1 MCSSSI
7 GKMLSPAYALAS
19 AFKGPRPPATPAARQ
34 APRAPDAAT
43 TGSRSEEALARRQT
57 IASMVTTNPNGM
69 GSAPTVG
76 KRTLGA

>member
-1 MCSSSI
+1 MCNAAI
-7 GKMLSPAYALAS
+7 IKAASPLALFAS